1 VHRSFP
7 GAYLSGDCSLEAVYF
22 IGAFLLL
29 AGLIYGTLNWHYRDK
44 RKDRITD
51 QMIRDRFDHNQT

>member
-1 VHRSFP
+1 
-7 GAYLSGDCSLEAVYF
+7 LEAVYF

-44 RKDRITD
+44 RKDRMTD
-51 QMIRDRFDHNQT
+51 QMVRDRFDHNQT